1 MDRLTQ
7 SPMKR
12 RMVSARWLTLLFQLL
27 SLSLVLVFQR
37 ESLTARSLGFSALLI
52 VLTLLSQFLVNLFHQ
67 ADSYLLMVTNMLF
80 SIGVILIYRL
90 SSFYGYRQLI
100 FYSLGIALFFVAYFI
115 LEKTADLWVSK
126 VYFYFFAAAGLLIM
140 TLLFGFVSGGAKN
153 WIEIGGFSFQPSEL
167 AKVPFCFLIAGYY
180 ANRQRMNTIKWGK
193 YFLMGATY
201 FLIALFFLQRELGT
215 AMVFM
220 GVLFSAQIAFEEN
233 KKLILL
239 NFAFAAVGIVAA
251 YFLFGHIR
259 TRVDIWI
266 NPWVD
271 MDGRGY
277 QITQS
282 LFGIA
287 AGGFFGTGLGL
298 GHPQYIP
305 LAYSDFIFSAISEEM
320 GAFMG
325 IAVILLYLLL
335 VYRGMKISLA
345 QPNAFYSVLA
355 LCISVSFAGQAL
367 IMIAGVLKLIPLT
380 GITLPFMAHGGS
392 SLVISFV
399 LLGIL
404 FYCSNAALE
413 VPNEK
418 A

>member
-1 MDRLTQ
+1 
-7 SPMKR
+7 MKR
-12 RMVSARWLTLLFQLL
+12 RMVSARWMTLLFQIL
-27 SLSLVLVFQR
+27 SLSLVLVHQR
-37 ESLTARSLGFSALLI
+37 ETLTPRSLGFSALLI
-52 VLTLLSQFLVNLFHQ
+52 VLTLMSQFLVNLFHQ
-67 ADSYLLMVTNMLF
+67 ADSYLLMITNMLF

-100 FYSLGIALFFVAYFI
+100 FYSLGIALFFAAYFI
-115 LEKTADLWVSK
+115 LEKTADFWVQK
-126 VYFYFFAAAGLLIM
+126 IYFYFLAAAGLLVL

-167 AKVPFCFLIAGYY
+167 AKVPFCFLIAGFY
-180 ANRQRMNTIKWGK
+180 ANRDRMRSLKGGK
-193 YFLMGATY
+193 YFLMAATY
-201 FLIALFFLQRELGT
+201 VLIALFFLQRELGT

-220 GVLFSAQIAFEEN
+220 GVLFSAQIAFEED
-233 KKLILL
+233 KKVILL
-239 NFAFAAVGIVAA
+239 NVGLAIIGMVLA

-266 NPWVD
+266 DPWVD

-287 AGGFFGTGLGL
+287 AGGFFGTGIGL

-305 LAYSDFIFSAISEEM
+305 LAYSDFIFSAIAEEM
-320 GAFMG
+320 GTFMG
-325 IAVILLYLLL
+325 IAVILLFLLL
-335 VYRGMKISLA
+335 VYRGIKVSLA
-345 QPNAFYSVLA
+345 QPHPFYSVLA
-355 LCISVSFAGQAL
+355 LCISISFAAQAL
-367 IMIAGVLKLIPLT
+367 IMIGGVLKLIPLT

-392 SLVISFV
+392 SLVTSFV

-413 VPNEK
+413 VPDEE